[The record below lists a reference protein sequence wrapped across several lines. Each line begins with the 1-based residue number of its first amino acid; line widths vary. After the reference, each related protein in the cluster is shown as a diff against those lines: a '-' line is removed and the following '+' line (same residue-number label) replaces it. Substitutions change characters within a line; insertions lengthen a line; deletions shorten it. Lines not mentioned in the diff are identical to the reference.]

1 MTSAAWWL
9 KVLKCPVCGGA
20 LREAEV
26 LVRCAKC
33 GPYPLLAGIPVLVGD
48 PWGWCARFRES
59 ILATLAEFDAA
70 DTKSVEVVRAFAAES
85 GEGPELFGDDW
96 TEHEVRG
103 EPEPEPVEGP
113 AADAVFALMKA
124 ARAHGPAAWLQKTL
138 PQRSRL
144 VLELGCGAGE
154 RSEELAQ
161 RAEQLV
167 IGDLSLRAVLRA
179 RQRAMRFKA
188 EVVGVVLDAHVL
200 PVKVG
205 AVDVVVAEH
214 LVDLLD
220 APSEFFVSARAA
232 LKKNGRVLLT
242 SPAPS
247 GFDALAAE
255 AGLRV
260 VSRADGL
267 PWLRVNSARFVEVYL
282 VEALELR

>member
-1 MTSAAWWL
+1 MTWWS

-20 LREAEV
+20 LREADV
-26 LVRCAKC
+26 LVRCSKC

-48 PWGWCARFRES
+48 PYGWCARFRES

-85 GEGPELFGDDW
+85 SEGPELFGDDW

-113 AADAVFALMKA
+113 VSAALVELMNS
-124 ARAHGPAAWLQKTL
+124 ARANGPAAWLAKTL
-138 PQRSRL
+138 PTRARL
-144 VLELGCGAGE
+144 VLEVGCGAGA
-154 RSEELAQ
+154 RSEVLAQ
-161 RAEQLV
+161 RADQLI

-200 PVKVG
+200 PVKAG

-220 APSEFFVSARAA
+220 APAAFFESARAA
-232 LKKNGRVLLT
+232 VKKNGRVLLT
-242 SPAPS
+242 SPEPR
-247 GFDALAAE
+247 GFDELAKE

-267 PWLRVNSARFVEVYL
+267 PWLRVNSERFVEVYL